1 MAKKITD
8 SKAEGEQNIDAS
20 DELEPLRLPEYT
32 EPIEEL
38 TELLSQSKRSF
49 ILGAGC
55 SKCAGLLLMEDLT
68 KKVLTKIPKTDKA
81 HTILQGLIEQFSE
94 SKGCTIEDYMSDL
107 VDFISMADR
116 RESRCAKIANV
127 PIGANSYSAAELRDA
142 LATIKQN
149 IELAI
154 IGCEIKIHNHRQFI
168 RVVHGRLQS
177 GKSGPIYSTDYF
189 TLNYDTLLEDAL
201 SLEKIPL
208 ADGFNGGVTGWWNV
222 RAYDDSSVS
231 ARVFKVHGSIDWCL
245 LDDDVLPRRVRN
257 GLKDSGKHEPVLIW
271 PAATKYR
278 EAQRDPFAQI
288 LNIMRQTLRPAQNSE
303 VVLAV
308 VGYAF
313 NDSHINDELDR
324 ALIESDGRLTI
335 IVFTS
340 ADKPEGLLDK
350 WRKDPHLKGR
360 VRIHAKRGFFHADKQ
375 IGSKVD
381 LPWWKFE
388 VLIRILGGD
397 R

>member
-8 SKAEGEQNIDAS
+8 SKTEGKQNIDTS
-20 DELEPLRLPEYT
+20 DELEPLRLPEYS

-38 TELLSQSKRSF
+38 IKLLSQSKRSF
-49 ILGAGC
+49 VFGAGC
-55 SKCAGLLLMEDLT
+55 SKCAGLPLMEELT
-68 KKVLTKIPKTDKA
+68 EEILTKIPKTDKT
-81 HTILQGLIEQFSE
+81 HTILQGLIEQFSG
-94 SKGCTIEDYMSDL
+94 SQSCTIEDYMSEL
-107 VDFISMADR
+107 VDLISMADR
-116 RESRCAKIANV
+116 HESRCAKTTSVA
-127 PIGANSYSAAELRDA
+127 IGTNSYSATELRDA
-142 LATIKQN
+142 LTTIKRN
-149 IELAI
+149 IRLAVSS
-154 IGCEIKIHNHRQFI
+154 CKIKIHNHLQFI
-168 RVVHGRLQS
+168 RAVHGRLQS

-201 SLEKIPL
+201 ALEKIPL

-245 LDDDVLPRRVRN
+245 LDDDLLPRRVRY
-257 GLKDSGKHEPVLIW
+257 GLKDSEQQEPVLIW

-288 LNIMRQTLRPAQNSE
+288 LNKMRQTLRPPQNSE

-350 WRKDPHLKGR
+350 WRKDPHLKER

-375 IGSKVD
+375 IDSNAD

>member
-38 TELLSQSKRSF
+38 TKLLSQSKRSF
-49 ILGAGC
+49 VLGAGC
-55 SKCAGLLLMEDLT
+55 SKCAGLPLMEELT
-68 KKVLTKIPKTDKA
+68 EEVLTKIPKTDKA
-81 HTILQGLIEQFSE
+81 HTILQGLIEQFSG
-94 SKGCTIEDYMSDL
+94 SQGCTIEDYMSEL

-127 PIGANSYSAAELRDA
+127 LIGANSYSAAELRDA

-154 IGCEIKIHNHRQFI
+154 IGCETKIRNHRQFI
-168 RVVHGRLQS
+168 RAVHGRLQS

-208 ADGFNGGVTGWWNV
+208 SDGFNGGVTGWWNV
-222 RAYDDSSVS
+222 KAYDDSSIS

-245 LDDDVLPRRVRN
+245 LDDDVLPRRVRH

-288 LNIMRQTLRPAQNSE
+288 FNIMRQTLRPAQNSE

-340 ADKPEGLLDK
+340 SDKPEGLLDK
-350 WRKDPHLKGR
+350 WRKDLHLKER

-375 IGSKVD
+375 IDSKVE

-388 VLIRILGGD
+388 VLVRLLGGD